1 MSELAAPGQAIGRY
15 RLEEPLG
22 EGAVGVVFSARD
34 EEGNRVALKLLRPE
48 LSSDQVMVARFERE
62 ARVTRDLGTPHVVP
76 ILELGRSQG
85 LAYLAMP
92 YYPGG
97 SLAVRLRAL
106 GSLGIDETADLAAQL
121 GRGLDALHARGVLH
135 RDVKPSNVLLD
146 GEGRAALT
154 DFGLARSADSTRLTA
169 EGQLLGTP
177 HYLAPELIEGREAT
191 RQSDVY
197 ALGCVLYECLVS
209 EPPFAGRGAAEIGFA
224 HLTEP
229 APDPR
234 ARRADLPEGAAHALL
249 AALEKDPEARPTTAT
264 ALARMLIAGRNA
276 SARPGSDA

>member
-1 MSELAAPGQAIGRY
+1 MSELAAPGEVVGRY
-15 RLEEPLG
+15 RLEELLG
-22 EGAVGVVFSARD
+22 EGAVGLVFAARD
-34 EEGNRVALKLLRPE
+34 EQGTRVALKLLRAE
-48 LSSDQVMVARFERE
+48 LAEDRVMVARFERE
-62 ARVTRDLGTPHVVP
+62 ALLARELGTAHVVP
-76 ILELGRSQG
+76 ILELGRSEG

-92 YYPGG
+92 FYAGG
-97 SLAVRLRAL
+97 SLAVRLRLL
-106 GSLGIDETADLAAQL
+106 GPLGLDETVDLAAQL

-146 GEGRAALT
+146 GEGTAALA
-154 DFGLARSADSTRLTA
+154 DFGLARSTDSTRLTA

-197 ALGCVLYECLVS
+197 ALGCVLYECVAG

-224 HLTEP
+224 HLTEE

-234 ARRADLPEGAAHALL
+234 GRRAGLPEGAAQAIL
-249 AALEKDPEARPTTAT
+249 AALEKDPAQRPTTAT
-264 ALARMLIAGRNA
+264 ALARMLMIGRSA
-276 SARPGSDA
+276 SAPD